1 MNLHLIV
8 NSSKSYLYYLREEK
22 FREWG
27 LGGQELRFAGSIA
40 QANMVNMF
48 GANKP
53 SKIELQD
60 KAAVDKLFKELETI
74 DATKITQPIV
84 ISTAV
89 PIPSTKKLQAK
100 IIELGGTVDA
110 RNKTEQKTMGAE
122 MLRGLKLQSA
132 VKDFLVDWAGEEPES
147 LIGVVRFLRGLA
159 PEKQSKVSVDI
170 VLMQLSKDKGELSL
184 FDLEGPIL
192 RGKTI
197 EAIATSRRVPL
208 APAAFTLYN
217 KLQTLYKAAKLLEIE
232 PSISDDVMTDSLGLA
247 GRAVKFIRPT
257 AKRIGS
263 EKLQEMVNIAVQFD
277 TERKN
282 GASQVQDRFEIVIY
296 KLCEVIN
303 SK

>member
-1 MNLHLIV
+1 M
-8 NSSKSYLYYLREEK
+8 
-22 FREWG
+22 
-27 LGGQELRFAGSIA
+27 A
-40 QANMVNMF
+40 NMF
-48 GANKP
+48 GVNKP

-60 KAAVDKLFKELETI
+60 KTAVEKLFKELDAI
-74 DATKITQPIV
+74 DPAKITQPVV
-84 ISTAV
+84 ISTAI

-110 RNKTEQKTMGAE
+110 RNKTEQKTMGTE
-122 MLRGLKLQSA
+122 MLKGLKLQKD
-132 VKDFLVDWAGEEPES
+132 VKDLLVDWAGEEPES
-147 LIGVVRFLRGLA
+147 LIGVIRFLRSLSA
-159 PEKQSKVSVDI
+159 EKQSRVSVDI
-170 VLMQLSKDKGELSL
+170 VLMQLAQDKGDLSL

-192 RGKTI
+192 KGRTV
-197 EAIATSRRVPL
+197 EAISISRRVSL

-232 PSISDDVMTDSLGLA
+232 PSISDDTMTETLGLA

-263 EKLQEMVNIAVQFD
+263 DRLREMVKIVVQFD

>member
-1 MNLHLIV
+1 M
-8 NSSKSYLYYLREEK
+8 
-22 FREWG
+22 
-27 LGGQELRFAGSIA
+27 A
-40 QANMVNMF
+40 NMF
-48 GANKP
+48 GVNKP

-60 KAAVDKLFKELETI
+60 KTAVEKLFKELDAI
-74 DATKITQPIV
+74 DPAKITQPVV
-84 ISTAV
+84 ISTAI

-100 IIELGGTVDA
+100 IVELGGTVDA
-110 RNKTEQKTMGAE
+110 RNKTEQKTMGTE
-122 MLRGLKLQSA
+122 MLKGLKLQKD
-132 VKDFLVDWAGEEPES
+132 VKDLLVDWAGEEPES
-147 LIGVVRFLRGLA
+147 LIGVIRFLRSLSA
-159 PEKQSKVSVDI
+159 EKQSRVSVDI
-170 VLMQLSKDKGELSL
+170 VLMQLAQDKGDLSL

-192 RGKTI
+192 KGRTV
-197 EAIATSRRVPL
+197 EAISISRRVPL

-232 PSISDDVMTDSLGLA
+232 PSISDDTMTETLGLA

-263 EKLQEMVNIAVQFD
+263 DRLREMVKIVVQFD

-282 GASQVQDRFEIVIY
+282 GASQVQDRFEIIIY